1 MSRTYIY
8 ETTEKLAKKH
18 GTRDPFRLLSELG
31 VTVLRSDRY
40 RHLKGFCA
48 LFNRSYYIMINEKLP
63 EDEQRIVAAHEL
75 GHFILHKKRLSL
87 APMQD
92 TALYGMKQTE
102 EYEANLFAA
111 DLLMTDEEILQ
122 RTEYENMDIFTLCR
136 TLRVPPELMS
146 FKTFSMITRGHREL
160 RLPMDL
166 ESTFLAK

>member
-1 MSRTYIY
+1 MSRTYIFD
-8 ETTEKLAKKH
+8 TTEKLVRTC
-18 GTRDPFRLLSELG
+18 GTRDPFLLLDELG

-48 LFNRSYYIMINEKLP
+48 CLNRSYYVMINALLP

-75 GHFILHKKRLSL
+75 GHFLLHKKRLAL
-87 APMQD
+87 APMRD

-111 DLLMTDEEILQ
+111 DLLMPDEEIL
-122 RTEYENMDIFTLCR
+122 RYTEYENADIFTLCR

-160 RLPMDL
+160 RLPLDL